1 MNRTRLII
9 AAGVALVTLSAL
21 EPTSAQPQRDVRR
34 EATGTGVI
42 SGRITDDSP
51 DARPLRRAA
60 VTLSSTALM
69 TSRRATTRDDGSYM
83 FDGLPPGAYG
93 LSVYRSG
100 YMRTEHGA
108 RRPGGTGAALSL
120 AAGQRIADVVIRL
133 PRYSAI
139 TGTIYDQ
146 DGEPAVG
153 VSVEAMR
160 YTMRTGRRTLS
171 NVYGQPARTDDRG
184 VYRLDGLTPGEY
196 YVAAGPSPSRGP
208 LDVVQ
213 LTTTGVDRVLQMLK
227 SPASAG
233 PPIAPETER
242 RSYAPVFYPGTTDLA
257 GATVFKLGLGEER
270 GGADMRLQLVPV
282 GRITGAVTSADGTPA
297 TTGSVAI
304 TPVIEPNSMDLF
316 SPTAIGAGTIDGQGR
331 FEFPAVAPGRYQLV
345 ANVPDGKDGRSWGT
359 VELTVDGG
367 DRDVTISMQPGGR
380 ISGRVVLTGSN
391 LKPPASLTTI
401 RLTATSASAH
411 LGTAFATATAAV
423 QADGTFMLGPVAPGF
438 YRLSA
443 NSPLPP
449 GWAARSLI
457 IGDGDLFDRAI
468 LLRAGIHTTDVV
480 LTYTDRPTELS
491 GTLQT
496 PAGDATA
503 DYFIVVFSADKSL
516 WTSMSRRQTM
526 ARPASSGRY
535 VVSNLPPGDY
545 LVAAVTDVE
554 QGSWFDPAF
563 LEQLLP
569 AAVKVTLA
577 EGERRVL
584 DLKIGR

>member
-1 MNRTRLII
+1 MLRK
-9 AAGVALVTLSAL
+9 
-21 EPTSAQPQRDVRR
+21 QRDIRR

-42 SGRITDDSP
+42 SGRVTDDTP
-51 DARPLRRAA
+51 EGRPLRRAA

-69 TSRRATTRDDGSYM
+69 TSRRATTRDDGSYV

-93 LSVYRSG
+93 LSVFRSG

-108 RRPGGTGAALSL
+108 RRPGGSGSTLSL

-213 LTTTGVDRVLQMLK
+213 LTTTGVDRVLQLLR
-227 SPASAG
+227 SPAAPSAA
-233 PPIAPETER
+233 IAAETTR

-257 GATVFKLGLGEER
+257 GATIFKLGLGEER
-270 GGADMRLQLVPV
+270 GGADMRLQLVTV
-282 GRITGAVTSADGTPA
+282 GRLAGTVTRDDGTPA
-297 TTGSVAI
+297 TTGNIVL
-304 TPVIEPNSMDLF
+304 TPLIEPNSMDLF
-316 SPTAIGAGTIDGQGR
+316 SPTAIGAGTIDAQGR
-331 FEFPAVAPGRYQLV
+331 FEFPAVPPGRYQLV
-345 ANVPDGKDGRSWGT
+345 ANAPDGKDGRLWGAL
-359 VELTVDGG
+359 ELTVDGG
-367 DRDVTISMQPGGR
+367 DRAVAMSLAPGGR
-380 ISGRVVLTGSN
+380 ISGRVTLSGTT
-391 LKPPASLTTI
+391 LKPPAGLSSI
-401 RLTATSASAH
+401 RVTATASSAH
-411 LGTAFATATAAV
+411 LGTAFATATATV
-423 QADGTFMLGPVAPGF
+423 QPDGTFVLASLAPGL

-443 NSPLPP
+443 NSPVPP
-449 GWAARSLI
+449 GWAARSLM
-457 IGDGDLFDRAI
+457 IGTSDLLDGQ
-468 LLRAGIHTTDVV
+468 LLVRAGTHIVDAV
-480 LTYTDRPTELS
+480 LTYADRPTELS
-491 GTLQT
+491 GMLQT

-503 DYFIVVFSADKSL
+503 DYFIVVFSADRSF
-516 WTSMSRRQTM
+516 WTPASRRQTM

-535 VVSNLPPGDY
+535 AVSNLPPGDY

-554 QGSWFDPAF
+554 PGSWFDPAF

-569 AAVKVTLA
+569 AAVRVTLA